1 MSDLGLLLRKAREQ
15 RGYTLDD
22 IQEATKIRKRYLEA
36 IEQGDYKVL
45 PGSFYVRAF
54 VKTYAETVGLDAE
67 EVLRLYHKEL
77 PKPAAPETAAPE
89 NVIKPKSRSVQHND
103 RWGKLAVTM
112 LMWLFPLL
120 ILVVVY
126 IYVVQNLPSKSGKP
140 EPETPITTDTA
151 SSYISPSPSSSPTNT
166 APPASSPSN
175 SPSSEPVTL
184 TETRKSGSTTYYDV
198 GPAGAHTLK
207 IVSNGSWIGVQENN
221 RSGKYLYQGKPP
233 ADDNTL
239 TFPLNGPIFVNFGN
253 AKNAVVYI
261 DDVVVDDG
269 DVSGSR
275 KFVFTPVEGAAGAN
289 EANGENVT
297 QP

>member
-103 RWGKLAVTM
+103 RWGKLAVTL

-126 IYVVQNLPSKSGKP
+126 IYVVQNLPSKAGKAD
-140 EPETPITTDTA
+140 PETPITTDTA
-151 SSYISPSPSSSPTNT
+151 SPSLSPSPSSTPTIT
-166 APPASSPSN
+166 APPASSPAN
-175 SPSSEPVTL
+175 SPSPEPVTL

-207 IVSNGSWIGVQENN
+207 VVSTGSWVGVQENS
-221 RSGKYLYQGKPP
+221 RKGKYLYQGTP
-233 ADDNTL
+233 DNTL
-239 TFPLNGPIFVNFGN
+239 TFPLNGPIYVNLGN
-253 AKNAVVYI
+253 AKNAVVSI

-275 KFVFTPVEGAAGAN
+275 KFVFTPVEGTAGAN
-289 EANGENVT
+289 EANGETVT